1 MHARACTRRQEGP
14 TFGNQFFLSLLSSDH
29 QADASTPESSFCL
42 FAFGFSPYRA
52 SLYSPDCPETH
63 HIDQPGLQ
71 LRDPPACV
79 LGLREGPLTPSST
92 ESSCFDLSPNGVQW
106 SVLASWPVSAF
117 SLPSQGRQ
125 SFSSVHSWLTV
136 HSEQFLKAG

>member
-14 TFGNQFFLSLLSSDH
+14 TFGNQFFLSLLSSDQ
-29 QADASTPESSFCL
+29 QADASAPESSFCL

-52 SLYSPDCPETH
+52 SLSSPDCPETH

-79 LGLREGPLTPSST
+79 LGLREGPLHPAPLSHLVLISVPTVSNGLSSP
-92 ESSCFDLSPNGVQW
+92 LG
-106 SVLASWPVSAF
+106 L
-117 SLPSQGRQ
+117 
-125 SFSSVHSWLTV
+125 
-136 HSEQFLKAG
+136 